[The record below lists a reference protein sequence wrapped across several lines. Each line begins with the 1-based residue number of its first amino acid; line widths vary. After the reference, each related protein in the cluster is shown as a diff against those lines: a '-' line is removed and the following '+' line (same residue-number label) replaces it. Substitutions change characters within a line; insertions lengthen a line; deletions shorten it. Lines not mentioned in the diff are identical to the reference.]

1 MKVAYGIVTRRL
13 SSQYRG
19 KRCFVLPPTQHAIQ
33 VKETGGPD
41 KLQLTQVPL
50 PDVIPRHVL
59 IRNAFSGVN
68 FHDTYTR
75 SGLYPRALPLISGC
89 EGAGVV
95 VAQGHSSGGG
105 GENELVGKRVAYFSE
120 GSYAEYTLVDENMV
134 CPIPDEVGF
143 DTAAALFVQ
152 GLTAH
157 YLVNSSFKL
166 TKDHTC
172 LVHAAAGGTGRL
184 VCLMA
189 KQAGARVIA
198 TVGSA
203 SKLEQVRE
211 YSDHAL
217 LLPAEMRKGGGTK
230 SDIVKVADEV
240 RRLTTQGEG
249 CDVVYDGVGFDTSD
263 LSMAVTRPRGLVVF
277 FGNASG
283 APRDINPLS
292 LAAAGSLYVTRPIL
306 NDYIRSP
313 GEMCSRANEIWTLAP
328 KIDRIFP
335 LSEAVNA
342 HQFLESR
349 GTRGKV
355 LLDCSVHIDKLLN
368 TPASAKQEVAGIPP
382 TEELSLVQSAIDCD
396 GVCTLTM
403 SDPKTL
409 NSLSDEML
417 TALKSELIALKRNS
431 AARVVILAGAG
442 RAFCPGHNLKQMHS
456 KRNDSSHAKELFAL
470 CSEVMLLIS
479 DLPQPVIARV
489 HGIATAAGCQLVA
502 TCDLAVASESAR
514 FATSGINLD
523 FFCTTP
529 GVALGRSVSKK
540 HAMELLLT
548 GKTVDAKKA
557 AEIGLVNS
565 VVPDDELDGETLTL
579 AKSIAEKSAY
589 SLALGKRAFYR
600 HLTMPLKEAYAF
612 AGEEMATN
620 FEHVDAAEGIG
631 AFVEKRPRHSK

>member
-1 MKVAYGIVTRRL
+1 M
-13 SSQYRG
+13 
-19 KRCFVLPPTQHAIQ
+19 
-33 VKETGGPD
+33 
-41 KLQLTQVPL
+41 QLTQSPL
-50 PDVIPRHVL
+50 PELSPRHVL
-59 IRNAFSGVN
+59 IKNAFSGVN

-89 EGAGVV
+89 EGSGVV
-95 VAQGHSSGGG
+95 IAQAQASGGD
-105 GENELVGKRVAYFSE
+105 NQLVGKRVAYFSE
-120 GSYAEYTLVDENMV
+120 GSYAEYTMVDENMV
-134 CPIPDEVGF
+134 CPIPDEVGL

-184 VCLMA
+184 VCLLA

-203 SKLEQVRE
+203 SKIDQVRE

-217 LLPAEMRKGGGTK
+217 LLPEEMRGGGTK
-230 SDIVKVADEV
+230 YDVDKMASEI
-240 RRLTTQGEG
+240 RSLTPRGEG
-249 CDVVYDGVGFDTSD
+249 CDVVYDGVGFDTSN

-283 APRDINPLS
+283 APRDISPLA
-292 LAAAGSLYVTRPIL
+292 LAAAGSLHVTRPIL
-306 NDYIRSP
+306 NDYIRTPS
-313 GEMCSRANEIWTLAP
+313 EMRSRANEIWTLAP

-342 HQFLESR
+342 HQYLESR

-355 LLDCSVHIDKLLN
+355 LLDCSLPIDESRDIS
-368 TPASAKQEVAGIPP
+368 ASANQEIADTPV
-382 TEELSLVQSAIDCD
+382 TKDRSLVHTAIDCD

-417 TALKSELIALKRNS
+417 TALKSELIALKYNS
-431 AARVVILAGAG
+431 AARVIVLAGAG
-442 RAFCPGHNLKQMHS
+442 RAFCPGHNLKQMHA

-502 TCDLAVASESAR
+502 TCDLAVAGESAR

-540 HAMELLLT
+540 HAMELLMT
-548 GKTVDAKKA
+548 GKTIDAKKA
-557 AEIGLVNS
+557 AEIGLVNN
-565 VVPDDELDGETLTL
+565 VVPDDELESETLTL

-600 HLTMPLKEAYAF
+600 HLSMPLNEAYSY

-620 FEHVDAAEGIG
+620 FEHADAAEGIG
-631 AFVEKRPRHSK
+631 AFVEKRPRHQK